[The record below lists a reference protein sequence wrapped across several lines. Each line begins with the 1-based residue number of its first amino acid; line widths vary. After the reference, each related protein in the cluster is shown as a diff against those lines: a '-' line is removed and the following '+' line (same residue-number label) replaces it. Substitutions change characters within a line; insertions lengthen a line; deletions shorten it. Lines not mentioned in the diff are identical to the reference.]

1 MAVISDYEEE
11 ASNPKKDVAAGVSG
25 SGNEASSSQ
34 DAALEALLSKSDN
47 DPLKLLET
55 VIWFVGRKSKVL
67 ELEDLDSRISEIV
80 SKVKTTQAK
89 QREPLTKLSN
99 IKENETSKGISKV
112 SGTRDS
118 KNNAREPNISE
129 TDIKAEP
136 SNKDTVPE
144 VKSVGGVSP
153 KGTDAK
159 EGEEEENDEKGIKPN
174 AGNGAD
180 LEKYSWT
187 QTLAEVTVHIP
198 IPPGTKSR
206 AISCDIR
213 KNTLK
218 VGIKGQPT
226 ILEGEL
232 YNSVKVDDCFWS
244 LEDGKTLSILLT
256 KHNQMEWWRSVIK
269 GEREINTQK
278 VEPENSKLSDL
289 DPETRQTVEK
299 MMYDQRQK
307 AMGLPTSE
315 EQQKQDILKNFMAK
329 HPEMD
334 FSKAK
339 FS

>member
-1 MAVISDYEEE
+1 MA
-11 ASNPKKDVAAGVSG
+11 PTRKK
-25 SGNEASSSQ
+25 E
-34 DAALEALLSKSDN
+34 K
-47 DPLKLLET
+47 KK
-55 VIWFVGRKSKVL
+55 R
-67 ELEDLDSRISEIV
+67 
-80 SKVKTTQAK
+80 TTK
-89 QREPLTKLSN
+89 
-99 IKENETSKGISKV
+99 
-112 SGTRDS
+112 
-118 KNNAREPNISE
+118 
-129 TDIKAEP
+129 
-136 SNKDTVPE
+136 
-144 VKSVGGVSP
+144 
-153 KGTDAK
+153 
-159 EGEEEENDEKGIKPN
+159 KGIKPN